1 MLLSADT
8 FLLVPYLTKLLTG
21 KTFPLEYLHIAHGLI
36 VLVILFIFSLLYRFS
51 LKKADDEIIPD
62 GKVSLKNIFQ
72 VAVEQLL
79 DLMKSI
85 IPHHAQDYFPLIGT
99 IFIYIFISNLMGII
113 PGFLPPTENVNT
125 NFAVAITVFVYYNYI
140 GFSRTG
146 FKNYIQ
152 HFIGPNLGSS
162 IGMILFR
169 ILFMAPLLFLIEV
182 LGHFMRPVSLSFRL
196 FGNIYGDHMVLSTF
210 SDMAPILVPVVFL
223 GFGIF
228 VSFIQA
234 FVFTLLS
241 TVYIGLAV
249 EVHDH

>member
-1 MLLSADT
+1 MVLASEG
-8 FLLVPYLTKLLTG
+8 FLFIHNIVPANY
-21 KTFPLEYLHIAHGLI
+21 YHVAHGLI
-36 VLVILFIFSLLYRFS
+36 VLFILLVLSLLYRFS
-51 LKKADDEIIPD
+51 LKSVDKELVPSS
-62 GKVSLKNIFQ
+62 KVNLKNIFQ
-72 VAVEQLL
+72 FAIEKLL
-79 DLMKSI
+79 GLMRNI
-85 IPHHAQDYFPLIGT
+85 IPHHAEDYFPIIGT
-99 IFIYIFISNLMGII
+99 VFIYIFVSNILGII
-113 PGFLPPTENVNT
+113 PGFLPPTENINT
-125 NFAVAITVFVYYNYI
+125 NFAVAITIFVYYNYI

-152 HFIGPNLGSS
+152 HFIGPSLGST

-169 ILFMAPLLFLIEV
+169 VLLMSPLLFVIEII
-182 LGHFMRPVSLSFRL
+182 GHCMRPVSLSFRL

-210 SDMAPILVPVVFL
+210 SDMAPILVPIAFL

-249 EVHDH
+249 ETHDH